1 MKDSDERP
9 QEITDDRYGLLV
21 QREDAWFATRKSG
34 FDSPAVHSAI
44 EPGMAQH
51 DTSGSTDSVGSLRPV
66 SVDSKVEA
74 VFRATDKPL
83 RI

>member
-1 MKDSDERP
+1 
-9 QEITDDRYGLLV
+9 
-21 QREDAWFATRKSG
+21 
-34 FDSPAVHSAI
+34 
-44 EPGMAQH
+44 MAKH